1 MRSQDSFVDGKF
13 TWFIGVVEDIN
24 DPELMNRVRVRAY
37 GYHNSEKNK
46 LATEDLPWAT
56 VMMPTTSAS
65 VKGIGSNHELIVNSW
80 VIGFFR
86 DGPSAQDP
94 IVMGTIASQTDGVID
109 IPTEAQLNPPT
120 NKVHKTEAGHKIE
133 LDNTSGSERINIQ
146 HKTGT
151 TINIAADGTVFVN
164 ASNTTVDITG
174 NTTIHGNLLVN
185 GTTHSTGDVSTDA
198 GNAPTLATHKHKYAP
213 GTGGA
218 SSPQPS
224 TTDSSV
230 PDA

>member
-1 MRSQDSFVDGKF
+1 MRSEDGFVDGKF
-13 TWFIGVVEDIN
+13 SWFIGVVEDVN

-37 GYHNSEKNK
+37 GYHNDVKDQ
-46 LATEDLPWAT
+46 LATKDLPWAT

-65 VKGIGSNHELIVNSW
+65 QKGIGSNHELMVNSW
-80 VIGFFR
+80 VVGFFR

-94 IVMGTIASQTDGVID
+94 IVMGSIATSTDGVID

-151 TINIAADGTVFVN
+151 TINISADGTVFVN

-218 SSPQPS
+218 SSPNPS
-224 TTDSSV
+224 TTDSSI